1 MAIKKTNT
9 KQEASF
15 SKGAFLNSKTYKN
28 QRDLID
34 AILDDGKTYTTKE
47 VNELLQKELKRKVEC

>member
-1 MAIKKTNT
+1 MAIKKTE
-9 KQEASF
+9 KRQEASF
-15 SKGAFLNSKTYKN
+15 SKGAFLHSRTYKH

-34 AILDDGKTYTTKE
+34 AVLEDGKTYTTKE

>member
-15 SKGAFLNSKTYKN
+15 LKGAFLNSKTYKN

-34 AILDDGKTYTTKE
+34 AILEDGKTYTTKE
-47 VNELLQKELKRKVEC
+47 VNELLQKELKRKVEF

>member
-15 SKGAFLNSKTYKN
+15 SKGAFLNSKTYRN
-28 QRDLID
+28 QRDLLD
-34 AILDDGKTYTTKE
+34 AILDYDKTYTIKE
-47 VNELLQKELKRKVEC
+47 VNDLLQKELKRKVEC

>member
-15 SKGAFLNSKTYKN
+15 EKDAFLNSKTYKN

-34 AILDDGKTYTTKE
+34 AILEDGKTYTAKQ
-47 VNELLQKELKRKVEC
+47 VNDLLQKELKRKVEC